1 MSTPTLPMVDLTT
14 MPARV
19 LGRFEQDSS
28 AWHGARA
35 LGLGGSDMAAVCG
48 LDKFQSPLEVWYE
61 KTGAPVPRREDPI
74 LDEAALMGHLQE
86 PIVARRFT
94 DITGLPCWEGPGTL
108 QSLEHEWMIANLDR
122 FTLDRGVPGVV
133 ELKTRSSYAL
143 AEWLDGVPTGPT
155 IQVQHYFAVT
165 GWQFGYVAALIGG
178 QRTIVHRVE
187 RDDELIADLIR
198 IGEDFMRYVHADTPP
213 PVDGSVATGKLLDRL
228 YAEMKLDPEP
238 LVADAAE
245 VEKWLRIR
253 RSAKEQAEAADAVA
267 TEAENH
273 LKDIAGPHAEVHIRG
288 ELAYSW
294 RPKRG
299 QVSWK
304 KAALDADPDLD
315 PEPFRGKPSR
325 TLNVHLENL

>member
-1 MSTPTLPMVDLTT
+1 MTAPTLPMVDLAP
-14 MPARV
+14 MPARI
-19 LGRFEQDSS
+19 LGRFDQDSS
-28 AWHGARA
+28 EWHGARA

-48 LDKFQSPLEVWYE
+48 LDKHRSPLEVWYE
-61 KTGAPVPRREDPI
+61 KTGSPVPRREDPV

-108 QSLEHEWMIANLDR
+108 QSTEHEWMIANLDR
-122 FTLDRGVPGVV
+122 FTRDRDETGVV

-143 AEWLDGVPTGPT
+143 ADWLDGVPTGPL
-155 IQVQHYFAVT
+155 IQVQHYLAVT
-165 GWQFGYVAALIGG
+165 GWRFGYAAALIGG

-187 RDDELIADLIR
+187 RDDELIADLVK
-198 IGEDFMRYVHADTPP
+198 IGEDFMRYVHADTRPP
-213 PVDGSVATGKLLDRL
+213 IDGSVATSKLLDRL
-228 YAEMKLDPEP
+228 YDGLDTEP

-245 VEKWLRIR
+245 VEKWLKVR
-253 RSAKEQAEAADAVA
+253 RSAKEQAEAADIAI

-273 LKDIAGPHAEVHIRG
+273 LKDIAGPHTEVHICG
-288 ELAYSW
+288 DLAYSW

-315 PEPFRGKPSR
+315 PEPYRGKPSR
-325 TLNVHLENL
+325 TFNVHLENL